1 MSGAV
6 AGTGELPRGRVV
18 VAMSGGVDSAV
29 AAGLL
34 VEAGCEVVG
43 VTMQLYDHGEAVGR
57 AGSCC
62 AGRDVRDA
70 RAVAEHLGIPHYVV
84 DYQES
89 FRRAVIDDFVE
100 SYARGRTP
108 IPCVRCNERIKFG
121 DLLEFAR
128 DLGAEALATGHYV
141 ERREGPGGPELHRA
155 TDTAKDQSYFL
166 FTTTPDQLAR
176 LCFPLG
182 RLTKAETRDHARR
195 LGLPVAEKAES
206 QDICFVP
213 DGDHTRVVGAAR
225 PEALRPGP
233 IAHVDGRLLGRHRGL
248 AGVTVGQR
256 RGLAVAGGERLY
268 VTRIDPASGTVTMGP
283 RQALAVREI
292 ELGSANWLTR
302 LDDGRSVTIRHR
314 HTPRDAAAR
323 VVGLPDGRFRVIL
336 DAPEHGVAPGQ
347 ACVAY
352 DGTRLLG
359 GGWIEATR

>member
-1 MSGAV
+1 MSGGRALI
-6 AGTGELPRGRVV
+6 ADPPRGRVV

-29 AAGLL
+29 AAALL

-43 VTMQLYDHGEAVGR
+43 VTMQLYPDGATVAR

-84 DYQES
+84 DYQQR
-89 FRRAVIDDFVE
+89 FREAVIDDFVE

-121 DLLEFAR
+121 DLLDFAR
-128 DLGAEALATGHYV
+128 DLGAGSLATGHYV
-141 ERREGPGGPELHRA
+141 ERREGPAGPELHRA
-155 TDTAKDQSYFL
+155 TDLAKDQSYFL
-166 FTTTPDQLAR
+166 FATTPDQLAWLR
-176 LCFPLG
+176 FPLG
-182 RLTKAETRDHARR
+182 RLSKAETRAHARR
-195 LGLPVAEKAES
+195 LGLPVADKAES

-213 DGDHTRVVGAAR
+213 DGDHSAVVGAAR

-233 IAHVDGRLLGRHRGL
+233 IEHVDGRSLGRHRGL

-256 RGLAVAGGERLY
+256 RGLGIAHGERLY
-268 VTRIDPASGTVTMGP
+268 VTRIDPVSGRVTMGP
-283 RQALAVREI
+283 REALAVREI
-292 ELGSANWLTR
+292 DLAAANWLAPPE
-302 LDDGRSVTIRHR
+302 DGRGVTIRHR
-314 HTPRDAAAR
+314 HTPRHAAAR
-323 VVGLPDGRFRVIL
+323 ITAEPDGRFRVVL
-336 DAPEHGVAPGQ
+336 DAPEYGVAPGQ